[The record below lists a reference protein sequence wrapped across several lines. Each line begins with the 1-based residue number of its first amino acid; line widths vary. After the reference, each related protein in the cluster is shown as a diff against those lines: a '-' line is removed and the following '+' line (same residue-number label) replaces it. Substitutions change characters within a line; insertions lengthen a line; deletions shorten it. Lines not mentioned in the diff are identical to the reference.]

1 MKKENGI
8 TLMLVVLAVVI
19 LLIITGIV
27 YYYSVGKDGTVN
39 QSAKIAFQQNMR
51 EILELTKETETTYQ
65 LENITNGK
73 YFDDSEERTILK
85 DYYGKL
91 KILVSTKDNE
101 AKLTVYYRPA
111 EFTEEQ
117 RGWLEEL
124 GIKAYNRK

>member
-1 MKKENGI
+1 
-8 TLMLVVLAVVI
+8 MLLVLAIII

-27 YYYSVGKDGTVN
+27 YYYSVGKNGTVN
-39 QSAKIAFQQNMR
+39 QSAKIAIQQNMR

-65 LENITNGK
+65 LENITTGK
-73 YFDDSEERTILK
+73 YFDDNEERTILK
-85 DYYGKL
+85 NYYGKL
-91 KILVSTKDNE
+91 KIVVSSKDNE
-101 AKLTVYYRPA
+101 VKLTVCYRPT

>member
-1 MKKENGI
+1 MRKENGI
-8 TLMLVVLAVVI
+8 TLIILVFTIII

-27 YYYSVGKDGTVN
+27 YYYSVGKEGSIN
-39 QSAKIAFQQNMR
+39 QSAKIAFQQN
-51 EILELTKETETTYQ
+51 IKQIQELTAEKETTYQ

-73 YFDDSEERTILK
+73 YFDENEERTILK

-91 KILVSTKDNE
+91 KIVVSTKDNE

-124 GIKAYNRK
+124 GVKAYNK

>member
-1 MKKENGI
+1 
-8 TLMLVVLAVVI
+8 MLLVLAIII

-27 YYYSVGKDGTVN
+27 YYYSVGKNGTVN

-65 LENITNGK
+65 LENITTGK
-73 YFDDSEERTILK
+73 YFDDNEERTILK
-85 DYYGKL
+85 NYYGKL
-91 KILVSTKDNE
+91 KIVVSSKDNE
-101 AKLTVYYRPA
+101 VKLTVCYRPT